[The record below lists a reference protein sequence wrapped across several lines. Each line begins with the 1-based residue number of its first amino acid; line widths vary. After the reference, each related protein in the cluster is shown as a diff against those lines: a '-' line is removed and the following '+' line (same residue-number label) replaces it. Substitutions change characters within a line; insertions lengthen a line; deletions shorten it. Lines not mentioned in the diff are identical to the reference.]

1 MPNDACPDDYEYF
14 VRNEIDRVRRHL
26 AEMVAELQAEG
37 GDIRAFS
44 AAILTAA
51 VQLHAEVE
59 GTDGLARVITKL
71 GQNEML
77 RAGRAGRA

>member
-1 MPNDACPDDYEYF
+1 MTDDLERL
-14 VRNEIDRVRRHL
+14 VQTETARVRSGL
-26 AEMVAELQAEG
+26 ADMIRELEAEG

-59 GTDGLARVITKL
+59 GTDSLARVITKL
-71 GQNEML
+71 AQGELL
-77 RAGRAGRA
+77 RDGRAGRA

>member
-1 MPNDACPDDYEYF
+1 MTDDYDTF
-14 VRNEIDRVRRHL
+14 VQNEVNRVRRHL

-44 AAILTAA
+44 AAILVAS

-59 GTDGLARVITKL
+59 GTHSLARVITKL
-71 GQNEML
+71 GQGELL
-77 RAGRAGRA
+77 RDGRAGRA